1 MTPHECNDS
10 TSSAVIRDVT
20 EGSPCDGT
28 AGIGESF
35 MNRRMTVPLYSLVCG
50 LTLLTAGSGFAESWA
65 MRPKASRHHKLSPEL
80 DVLRHCKSRYRG
92 VSRTGKAVFDV
103 AEHDSVA
110 MQSMAVSID
119 PDEGKVHRKG
129 NRLLIRYESADKKP
143 SEATM
148 KAAGLSTVEDYEEG
162 SFLLVEPTEEIT
174 TKTVNAQIDDDA
186 VLHAAP
192 DYVVNVP
199 PVGEG
204 QAVAAAY
211 TASIPNDP
219 LLKNLW
225 GMENIGA
232 ARLWP
237 TFHDS
242 PRVIVAVIDSGVDY
256 NHPDLR
262 PNMWSKDGKFGYDF
276 FDDDADPMDE
286 QNHGTHCAGTIAGAG
301 NNGIGVVGVSWKAQ
315 IMALRFIGPDGS
327 GNTSDAVKAIDWAV
341 ANGAHI
347 ISNSWAGP
355 SSVPELEEAIA
366 RAERR
371 GVLFVAAAG
380 NSPGNGNDNDRA
392 PYYPAACSSSNV
404 IAVGAIDVN
413 NNRGSFSHYGRK
425 TVDIGAPGVAIVSTV
440 RNNQYAQYDGT
451 SMAAP
456 HVAGAAALVW
466 AKTFP
471 SPVQDRGQMTTVRDL
486 IYTNARTVPALK
498 GFWGELAPAKVSG
511 GVLDISFLLKGS
523 SNDSSPGVP
532 STPVP
537 RRLVEN
543 RMKVNPAKLQL
554 R

>member
-1 MTPHECNDS
+1 MSPRVRRLG
-10 TSSAVIRDVT
+10 SAV
-20 EGSPCDGT
+20 S
-28 AGIGESF
+28 GESH
-35 MNRRMTVPLYSLVCG
+35 MNRRIIVTLHSLVCG
-50 LTLLTAGSGFAESWA
+50 FLLITTGSLHAESWA
-65 MRPKASRHHKLSPEL
+65 VRPKASRHHKLSPEL

-92 VSRTGKAVFDV
+92 VSRNGKAVFDV

-119 PDEGKVHRKG
+119 ADEGRVHRKG
-129 NRLLIRYESADKKP
+129 NRLLIRYEGPDKKP
-143 SEATM
+143 SEETM

-162 SFLLVEPTEEIT
+162 SFLLVEPVEEIT
-174 TKTVNAQIDDDA
+174 SKTVNALIDDDA

-199 PVGEG
+199 PIADVHS
-204 QAVAAAY
+204 AAAVY
-211 TASIPNDP
+211 AATVPNDP

-232 ARLWP
+232 SKVWP
-237 TFHDS
+237 TIHES
-242 PRVIVAVIDSGVDY
+242 PNVIVAVIDSGVDY

-262 PNMWSKDGKFGYDF
+262 PNMWSKGGKFGYDF

-286 QNHGTHCAGTIAGAG
+286 QNHGTHCAGTIAAAG
-301 NNGIGVVGVSWKAQ
+301 NNGVGVVGVTWKTQ

-355 SSVPELEEAIA
+355 SSVPALEEAIA

-380 NSPGNGNDNDRA
+380 NSPGNGNDNDRS
-392 PYYPAACSSSNV
+392 PYYPAACSSSNI

-413 NNRGSFSHYGRK
+413 NTRGSFSHYGRK

-471 SPVQDRGQMTTVRDL
+471 SPAQDRGQMTAVRDL
-486 IYTNARTVPALK
+486 IYTNARPVPSLK
-498 GFWGELAPAKVSG
+498 GFWGELPPAKVSG

-523 SNDSSPGVP
+523 SNQPSPGVP
-532 STPVP
+532 NTPAP

-543 RMKVNPAKLQL
+543 RMKVDPAKL